1 MTLLEQYKQEHADW
15 TYTQLLQERE
25 KLLKDIYYF
34 ENGQL
39 NKISNVKPSPA
50 DIYKQRLL
58 QLAVIIVLLDKAFE
72 KEFIQEEEGQ

>member
-1 MTLLEQYKQEHADW
+1 MTILEKYKQEHTGW
-15 TYTQLLQERE
+15 TYTELLQERE

-58 QLAVIIVLLDKAFE
+58 QLAVIIVLLDKTFE
-72 KEFIQEEEGQ
+72 KEFVLTEE

>member
-1 MTLLEQYKQEHADW
+1 MTILEKYKQEHIDW
-15 TYTQLLQERE
+15 TYTELLKERE

-72 KEFIQEEEGQ
+72 KEFINEEEGQ

>member
-1 MTLLEQYKQEHADW
+1 MTLLEQYKQEHSDW

-50 DIYKQRLL
+50 NIYKQRLL

-72 KEFIQEEEGQ
+72 KEFINEEEGQ

>member
-1 MTLLEQYKQEHADW
+1 MTLLEQYKQEHSDW
-15 TYTQLLQERE
+15 TYTELLQERE

-34 ENGQL
+34 ENGNLEQV
-39 NKISNVKPSPA
+39 SNIKPSPA
-50 DIYKQRLL
+50 NIYKQRLL

>member
-1 MTLLEQYKQEHADW
+1 MTLLEQYKQEHINR
-15 TYTQLLQERE
+15 TYTELLEERE

-58 QLAVIIVLLDKAFE
+58 QLAVIIVLLDKVFE
-72 KEFIQEEEGQ
+72 KEFVLTEE

>member
-1 MTLLEQYKQEHADW
+1 MTILEKYKQEHIDW
-15 TYTQLLQERE
+15 TYIELLEERE

-39 NKISNVKPSPA
+39 NKINNVKPSPA

-58 QLAVIIVLLDKAFE
+58 QLAIIIVLLDKAFE